1 MTRKLSM
8 LACGIVVAGLIGCAI
23 QLEMRQRAGFGKGAT
38 FLGPSPTNT
47 AHTNIP
53 IQQSEGAP

>member
-1 MTRKLSM
+1 M